1 MRNIFSDF
9 ARFRS
14 NDRNGACVRI
24 DASKIYTYSYLK
36 SFAIKLMLVVG
47 MVCGITII
55 TFGQTID
62 ELTNSLIGVSGTSYS
77 SWSGKTSNSDAV
89 YAGNSAGGNNAIQL
103 RSSNSNSGIVT
114 TTSGGSV
121 TKIKVTWNNNTTSG
135 RTLDIYGKTTA
146 YSAPTDLYNSS
157 TQGTKIGSI
166 VYGTSTEL
174 TISGSYTYIGLR
186 SNSGAMYLN
195 RIEIT
200 WATVAPISYSIT
212 AESNNTTLGTVSL
225 SGPTITA
232 FPQECVG
239 YANSAYTVTSGTATV
254 SQSGNTFN
262 VTPTSNCT
270 VRINFEAIP
279 TYTVSFSTGSS
290 GIVAPSPITETAC
303 GAGVRLPSVAPC
315 RAKYS
320 FVGWRETPIT
330 SPTDNTGTCYPPNSI
345 YYPASNC
352 TLHAVYMYDDDN
364 IYDLIDVDDIVSG
377 GNCIIHAEDALEY
390 SMSNTIDGSHHV
402 SAVEMQ
408 STNNGSWYI
417 ETTNTNVIWR
427 IYGNSTDGYYLYN
440 PSIDKYL
447 NIKTI
452 SSRSEL
458 VFEDTPEKFSITH
471 PSGSSSKVNIVA
483 RNIASYNYLSYHYSA
498 GYFNAYS
505 SSSTDIYIYYNSAT
519 YTSEPE
525 CNCTDATISTTNAT
539 YRIGSGTLD
548 LNDYYASQNTATPTF
563 TCSPSGATI
572 TDGHLFSTST
582 SGEYTISLHQ
592 DADGTY
598 CTTDASFIVTANI
611 YHNVEWMVNGTVV
624 AMQEYIHGEDLV
636 APSYDFTGY
645 DCNNK
650 IFVGWTNSPIDGET
664 NTPPATLNPSGTVNA
679 NMTYYAVFAEDGGGS
694 GIIYSF
700 AGGTKEQL
708 GETGVTYSGLGSNYA
723 ENNAPYRLKFDDDG
737 DYIIIP
743 CSSNPMSLTFGVKM
757 IGGASS
763 STFTI
768 KAATDGSN
776 YVDVQSFSTSG
787 SQNTILSFTTTN
799 PFPSSTS
806 HIKII
811 FTKGSNVGMG
821 PISISGQVQSYSA
834 YSTSCVPCEADATI
848 SSTALIASGI
858 TISSATINC
867 PGGITNFGGAH
878 CLISSYGFVYGT
890 SANPTLENGTEVVA
904 GTTYTTTNTSFNKII
919 EGLDP
924 CATYHVRAYATNGHG
939 TAYGPD
945 FTFTTANNATITS
958 LRPDCL
964 KNTEATINITYS
976 SCTAASD
983 IFVIAIRKGANGPVS
998 LGTTSPVSITANT
1011 VMGSGYQFGESPNNS
1026 YVVYKSNG
1034 STMPTSLTIT
1044 GLEAGTSYKL
1054 KAYRWQSA
1062 EGRWTTDGASR
1073 TLTMPSVTNLQ
1084 ADNDETSEILTWNI
1098 SGTVCAGGHYV
1109 VICKEGDSD
1118 ITSTCEN
1125 FTSITAN
1132 AAFGSGTLTQTGEYA
1147 VYSGSATTASI
1158 TNITSGT
1165 TYTAAVF
1172 YVDADGNCSRPAQT
1186 TFTYSTTTILEPGDL
1201 AIVAIDNS
1209 INYGSN
1215 SGDEFS
1221 FMIFKNIT
1229 PETSIDMTDN
1239 GYERNYEGYWG
1250 TSEGAFRITRKN
1262 STLSA
1267 GSVITIT
1274 EKDGRINNPTLGD
1287 YGNIDIYVNGS
1298 KDNANWEISWQG
1310 VGYDHFSEYGGDT
1323 IPAFDLNSA
1332 DQIWIMQGGEWN
1344 YILKNKAEYT
1354 GNVLYGYTATGW
1366 KSSFGYNDNKG
1377 STIYPGC
1384 DCFVST
1390 LDLETGISKYKGP
1403 FTEVT
1408 KREWIMRINDKSNWG
1423 RNSEYTE
1430 SRPHD
1435 DNNYATKAPFYRDRS
1450 EGPQAGVS
1458 YPLPIA
1464 PGDFTKGK
1472 WNGRESDDWCDC
1484 RNWVSLVVPDENY
1497 DVEIPDVGNRNRV
1510 SLHEGVTAKCKTL
1523 TVKSGGFFNNTQANS
1538 VLKVVDDITIDVG
1551 GSFRPSENKAF
1562 EIIIGGNILNN
1573 GVFITNESTSLTLNG
1588 ESSQSISA
1596 PSSGGNFKLRN
1607 LTIASPSNVFDA
1619 DTIELY
1625 GNLRDNSASNL
1636 GFNLPQALT
1645 FKGTNSQT
1653 STRTAITDI
1662 TMNKSSNNLTLSG
1675 MLTVDGKA
1683 KFVKGNIIGNVTFLA
1698 SATSSNANINS
1709 YVDGTVTK
1717 KANASAFTFPTGSNG
1732 VLGTLEV
1739 SSLDA
1744 DTDLKFNHEP
1754 DGFDA
1759 SEMPVWWNQNNMCGP
1774 NEGNAKFDHVTN
1786 MYFWNLGT
1794 SATIADAVFSVS
1806 ADDDVHFN
1814 SETIEHDNAD
1824 IDMAIYDGCW
1834 KNLGGTAAT
1843 SDPYHLI
1850 SVSDVDLPATRAG
1863 GDKVVTFGS
1872 IDHNTLLP
1880 IELTAFSA
1888 ECNGSY
1894 AKILWTTATE
1904 RNNDY
1909 FVLERSDDAI
1919 SFDEIARLA
1928 GAGSSINP
1936 IDYTYIDNNVHGGD
1950 IFYRLVQV
1958 DYDGTRSVSEIIAVN
1973 CTIDADGEP
1982 EMAVYPNPFANDLA
1996 LHFENF
2002 GDRTA
2007 LVEVYDMLGR
2017 MLVSRKVVCSQNDY
2031 EFVLPLGGLPDGA
2044 YNVRVCAEDVVI
2056 NRQVVKNR

>member
-1 MRNIFSDF
+1 M
-9 ARFRS
+9 
-14 NDRNGACVRI
+14 
-24 DASKIYTYSYLK
+24 KINSSVAANSYLLDAVTNNIDQGISVR
-36 SFAIKLMLVVG
+36 SFSLRSVRSIIMRLMIVVI
-47 MVCGITII
+47 MVGGWNVVW
-55 TFGQTID
+55 GQTTVTD
-62 ELTNSLIGVSGTSYS
+62 VLNRALTGVTGTSYTD
-77 SWSGKTSNSDAV
+77 WSGKTSNSAAV
-89 YAGNSAGGNNAIQL
+89 YAGQSAGGNSSIQL
-103 RSSNSNSGIVT
+103 RTKNSNSGIIT
-114 TTSGGSV
+114 TTSGGRV
-121 TKIKVTWNNNTTSG
+121 KKVIVTWNDNTASG
-135 RTLDIYGKTTA
+135 RTLNVYGKNSA
-146 YSAPTDLYNSS
+146 YSAATDLYGTS
-157 TQGTKIGSI
+157 TQGTLLGTI
-166 VYGTSTEL
+166 VKGTSTEL
-174 TISGSYTYIGLR
+174 NISDGYEYIGLR
-186 SNSGAMYLN
+186 SASDAMYLT
-195 RIEIT
+195 EIKIIWT
-200 WATVAPISYSIT
+200 TAPSSYSVTYNANGATSGDVPVDNTSYSSGVSVTVLGNTGNLAKTGHTFSGWNTAADGTGTNRAVGSTFNIT
-212 AESNNTTLGTVSL
+212 SNTTLYAKWAPNQYSVTWYVSGA
-225 SGPTITA
+225 SIRTRTYDYGSSIPA
-232 FPQECVG
+232 GDVP
-239 YANSAYTVTSGTATV
+239 AD
-254 SQSGNTFN
+254 
-262 VTPTSNCT
+262 PTSSDCDGKT
-270 VRINFEAIP
+270 
-279 TYTVSFSTGSS
+279 
-290 GIVAPSPITETAC
+290 
-303 GAGVRLPSVAPC
+303 
-315 RAKYS
+315 
-320 FVGWRETPIT
+320 FVGW
-330 SPTDNTGTCYPPNSI
+330 
-345 YYPASNC
+345 
-352 TLHAVYMYDDDN
+352 
-364 IYDLIDVDDIVSG
+364 
-377 GNCIIHAEDALEY
+377 
-390 SMSNTIDGSHHV
+390 
-402 SAVEMQ
+402 SAVE
-408 STNNGSWYI
+408 
-417 ETTNTNVIWR
+417 V
-427 IYGNSTDGYYLYN
+427 D
-440 PSIDKYL
+440 
-447 NIKTI
+447 
-452 SSRSEL
+452 
-458 VFEDTPEKFSITH
+458 
-471 PSGSSSKVNIVA
+471 
-483 RNIASYNYLSYHYSA
+483 
-498 GYFNAYS
+498 
-505 SSSTDIYIYYNSAT
+505 
-519 YTSEPE
+519 
-525 CNCTDATISTTNAT
+525 
-539 YRIGSGTLD
+539 
-548 LNDYYASQNTATPTF
+548 
-563 TCSPSGATI
+563 
-572 TDGHLFSTST
+572 
-582 SGEYTISLHQ
+582 
-592 DADGTY
+592 
-598 CTTDASFIVTANI
+598 
-611 YHNVEWMVNGTVV
+611 
-624 AMQEYIHGEDLV
+624 
-636 APSYDFTGY
+636 
-645 DCNNK
+645 
-650 IFVGWTNSPIDGET
+650 ET
-664 NTPPATLNPSGTVNA
+664 NTRPSMFSRLDIAGTTVQHA
-679 NMTYYAVFAEDGGGS
+679 LTYYAVFAQVDGSELSCTLVTNVSQLSDGDEVVIAAKGYDVAIS
-694 GIIYSF
+694 
-700 AGGTKEQL
+700 TEQRNNNRGEAQIEKGVNTIVTPL
-708 GETGVTYSGLGSNYA
+708 GEDVCVFRLESIDSKWAFYDASNNGYIYA
-723 ENNAPYRLKFDDDG
+723 A
-737 DYIIIP
+737 
-743 CSSNPMSLTFGVKM
+743 
-757 IGGASS
+757 
-763 STFTI
+763 
-768 KAATDGSN
+768 
-776 YVDVQSFSTSG
+776 
-787 SQNTILSFTTTN
+787 
-799 PFPSSTS
+799 SSTS
-806 HIKII
+806 NYLRTQTTNDANGIW
-811 FTKGSNVGMG
+811 T
-821 PISISGQVQSYSA
+821 ISISNEAATITAQGANTRNLLRYNNSSSLFSCYASGQKEVSIYKYSGGVSYSN
-834 YSTSCVPCEADATI
+834 YSTSCTPCEADATI
-848 SSTALIASGI
+848 SSTALTASGI
-858 TISSATINC
+858 TISSATIEC

-878 CLISSYGFVYGT
+878 CHISSYGFVYGT
-890 SANPTLENGTEVVA
+890 SVNPTLENGTEVVA

-958 LRPDCL
+958 LTPDCL

-983 IFVIAIRKGANGPVS
+983 IFVIAIRKGAYVPVS
-998 LGTTSPVSITANT
+998 LGTTAPASITANT
-1011 VMGSGYQFGESPNNS
+1011 VMGSGYQFGEGPNNS

-1044 GLEAGTSYKL
+1044 GLEAGATYKL

-1062 EGRWTTDGASR
+1062 ESRWTTDGASR

-1084 ADNDETSEILTWNI
+1084 ADNNETSEVLTWNI
-1098 SGTVCAGGHYV
+1098 SETVCAGGHYV

-1118 ITSTCEN
+1118 ITSTCAN

-1132 AAFGSGTLTQTGEYA
+1132 AAFGSGTQTQTGEYA

-1366 KSSFGYNDNKG
+1366 KSSSGYNDNKG

-1423 RNSEYTE
+1423 RNREYTE

-1472 WNGRESDDWCDC
+1472 WNGKESDDWCDC
-1484 RNWVSLVVPDENY
+1484 RNWVSLVVPDENF

-1523 TVKSGGFFNNTQANS
+1523 TVSRGGFFNNTQENS
-1538 VLKVVDDITIDVG
+1538 TLKVVNDITIDANATFRPTEGNNFEMIVG
-1551 GSFRPSENKAF
+1551 GD
-1562 EIIIGGNILNN
+1562 IVNN
-1573 GVFITNESTSLTLNG
+1573 GVFITNQNTSLSLTG

-1596 PSSGGNFKLRN
+1596 PSSGGNQKLKN
-1607 LTIASPSNVFDA
+1607 LTLSSEANIFDA

-1625 GNLRDNSASNL
+1625 GNLRDNSASHL
-1636 GFNLPQALT
+1636 GFDLPQALT
-1645 FKGTNSQT
+1645 FKGPNSQT

-1675 MLTVDGKA
+1675 MLTVNGKA
-1683 KFVKGNIIGNVTFLA
+1683 KFVKGNIVGDVTFTET
-1698 SATSSNANINS
+1698 ATSENASTDS

-1786 MYFWNLGT
+1786 MYFWNLGI

-1834 KNLGGTAAT
+1834 KNLGGTAST

-1888 ECNGSY
+1888 ECNGGY

-1909 FVLERSDDAI
+1909 FVLERSDDAVNF
-1919 SFDEIARLA
+1919 SELARLA

-1973 CTIDADGEP
+1973 CAIDADGEP
-1982 EMAVYPNPFANDLA
+1982 EMAVYPNPFANDLT

-2002 GDRTA
+2002 GDRVA
-2007 LVEVYDMLGR
+2007 LVEVFDMLGR

-2044 YNVRVCAEDVVI
+2044 YNVRVSAEDVVI